1 MIMVCHLRVHLPSGL
16 LAYIFLDIL
25 KKQAQQNQAEY
36 DRLATE
42 YNAKVGAVSDKRKD

>member
-1 MIMVCHLRVHLPSGL
+1 MSSLPILRTESLTSVSV
-16 LAYIFLDIL
+16 DIL

-42 YNAKVGAVSDKRKD
+42 YNAKTGAVSDKRKD

>member
-1 MIMVCHLRVHLPSGL
+1 M
-16 LAYIFLDIL
+16 LAVLDIL

-42 YNAKVGAVSDKRKD
+42 YNAKTGAISDKRKD